1 MTRSPGTSASSE
13 TDSGL
18 GEAELGSP
26 AQAPAGG
33 NENGIG
39 QGGGSER
46 PPLRLLTC
54 GSAET
59 GKSTLI
65 SRLLGGQNST
75 ERRDFVVADMVRREH
90 DTSNLVAGASNSDV
104 ALLLIDA
111 RTGMPSQTRR
121 HALIASVLGIRR
133 MVLAVNKMDL
143 VGFEQAAFDETA
155 IAFTSFA
162 RELGCKTFAVFPIS
176 AREGDNVCSRSE
188 RTPWYA
194 GPCVLEY
201 LQGLKVDG
209 DGKPLRVPVQ
219 RVDAAKSGV
228 RGIAGTIASGS
239 VAVGDAVAV
248 VPSGNVSQVRTLAC
262 AGMAVQFA
270 RAGDAVL
277 VTLDSETE
285 ASVGDM
291 LVAPRARPQVADQ
304 FAAHLV
310 WLSRDKLLPGR
321 SYLIKLNCN
330 TLPAT
335 VTDLKY
341 QLDLNTLARIAA
353 KTLAIDEVGVCNLA
367 VARPVPFDSYDE
379 NRTTGAFILLDRY
392 SNETVAAGVIDF
404 ALRRATNIHYQEI
417 TVGKAARSELMQHR
431 PAVLWFTGLSGAGKS
446 TIANCVESGL
456 HARGVHTIMLD
467 GDNIRH
473 GLNKDLGFTEVDRVE
488 NIRRIGEVAKL
499 MTEAGLIVLCA
510 FISPFRAE
518 RRMVRELL
526 PPGEFVE
533 IFVDT
538 PLEECIA
545 RDAKGLYRRAL
556 AGEIKNFTGVD
567 QPYEVPESADLRLPG
582 DRERPD
588 ALAERVIE
596 HLLRRQILH

>member
-1 MTRSPGTSASSE
+1 
-13 TDSGL
+13 L
-18 GEAELGSP
+18 GEAELDSP

-33 NENGIG
+33 NESGIEQRG
-39 QGGGSER
+39 RSEQ
-46 PPLRLLTC
+46 PPLRLLIC

-65 SRLLGGQNST
+65 NRLLGRQNLT
-75 ERRDFVVADMVRREH
+75 ERRAFVVADMLRHEH
-90 DTSNLVAGASNSDV
+90 DTSNLVAGASNADV

-143 VGFEQAAFDETA
+143 VGFEQAAFDAMA

-188 RTPWYA
+188 RPPWYA
-194 GPCVLEY
+194 GPCLLEY
-201 LQGLKVDG
+201 LQDLKVDG
-209 DGKPLRVPVQ
+209 DGKPLRIPVQ

-228 RGIAGTIASGS
+228 RGMAGAIASGS
-239 VAVGDAVAV
+239 VSVGDAVAV
-248 VPSGNVSQVRTLAC
+248 VPSGNVSQVKTLAC
-262 AGMAVQFA
+262 AGTEVQSA

-277 VTLDSETE
+277 VTLGSEIE
-285 ASVGDM
+285 ASAGDM

-310 WLSRDKLLPGR
+310 WLSHNKLLPGR

-335 VTDLKY
+335 ITDLKY
-341 QLDLNTLARIAA
+341 RLDLNTLARIAA

-379 NRTTGAFILLDRY
+379 NRSTGAFILLDRY

-404 ALRRATNIHYQEI
+404 ALRRATNIHHQEI

-499 MTEAGLIVLCA
+499 MTEGGLIVLCA

-526 PPGEFVE
+526 PPDEFIE

-538 PLEECIA
+538 PLQECIA

-567 QPYEVPESADLRLPG
+567 QPYEVPERADLRLPG

-596 HLLRRQILH
+596 HLLRRQILA